1 MNKNLTEMNATEI
14 EINDVVELF
23 LTDLFISSG

>member
-23 LTDLFISSG
+23 LTDSFISSG